1 MCSIY
6 IRFAFNIDQ
15 FGCIF
20 EEKRRISI
28 IIPGKRKMK
37 QVSYRSIKIVNVL
50 FLRKTNV
57 NVIPISFILFYKFSS
72 DVQWTPVNG
81 RYALVVFDMF
91 WENLILFKI
100 LNYFFLK
107 KSLL

>member
-6 IRFAFNIDQ
+6 IRFTFNIDQ

-28 IIPGKRKMK
+28 IIPGKRIMK

-57 NVIPISFILFYKFSS
+57 NVIPISFYIILQIFL
-72 DVQWTPVNG
+72 
-81 RYALVVFDMF
+81 RCLVDACEWQVR
-91 WENLILFKI
+91 
-100 LNYFFLK
+100 
-107 KSLL
+107 SCCV